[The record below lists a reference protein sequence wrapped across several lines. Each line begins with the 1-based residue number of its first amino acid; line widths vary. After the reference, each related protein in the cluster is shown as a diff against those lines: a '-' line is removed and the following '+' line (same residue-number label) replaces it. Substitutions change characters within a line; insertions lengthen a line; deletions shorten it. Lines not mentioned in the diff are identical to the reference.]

1 MNWDTQ
7 LNSILTATD
16 SNVAKI
22 KRLNTTSIPSKVDLL
37 LDRTNTESIAF
48 DESLAGSHHPCP
60 TCRSLPHYQMATE
73 ELAAISNQ
81 LHSQAKVIESL
92 TQSVNRL
99 KQEKE
104 IQQQRIHNLEEEVSR
119 LQNSPHSG
127 LELLLGRR
135 LEGLKSELH
144 NLRQQVFHQ
153 PDGDCIPDLYPSARV
168 MREMHESKRLLWQ
181 EYECVRREVEQLKHK
196 LNRQEE
202 DLFHQMSETD
212 EMKRTQGL
220 YCKMLEDLM
229 NSHKA
234 QSDDLD
240 KAKLETWSTQQELG
254 CIRSTVTD
262 LRDQMKNHPLEEKL
276 YTKPI
281 GKESAHGK
289 ESSDFLREEELLS
302 LSLCDDSA
310 SELSLTDVSSD
321 ELSSSTEI
329 KGPEGSKDI
338 STPSLELEES
348 TPREEAGS
356 VSNEEEDLSSDL
368 SDSLPE
374 LNLSDL

>member
-22 KRLNTTSIPSKVDLL
+22 KRLNTTSISSKVDLL
-37 LDRTNTESIAF
+37 LDRINTEKVAF
-48 DESLAGSHHPCP
+48 DESLAGSQHLCP
-60 TCRSLPHYQMATE
+60 TCLNLPHCRMATE
-73 ELAAISNQ
+73 ELAAISSQ

-92 TQSVNRL
+92 SQSVNRL

-104 IQQQRIHNLEEEVSR
+104 LQQQQIHHLEEEVGR
-119 LQNSPHSG
+119 LHNSPQSG
-127 LELLLGRR
+127 LESLLGRR
-135 LEGLKSELH
+135 MEGLKSELR

-153 PDGDCIPDLYPSARV
+153 PDGDCTPDLYPRSSV
-168 MREMHESKRLLWQ
+168 MQEVHESKKLLWQ

-202 DLFHQMSETD
+202 DLVNQMSETD
-212 EMKRTQGL
+212 ELKRTQSR

-229 NSHKA
+229 NSHKT

-240 KAKLETWSTQQELG
+240 KARLETRSTQEELG
-254 CIRSTVTD
+254 HIKSMVTD
-262 LRDQMKNHPLEEKL
+262 LKDQMKNLPLEEKS
-276 YTKPI
+276 YTKPV
-281 GKESAHGK
+281 GKESAYGM
-289 ESSDFLREEELLS
+289 ESNDLLREEEIFSSS
-302 LSLCDDSA
+302 LSDDSA

-321 ELSSSTEI
+321 ELSSATEI
-329 KGPEGSKDI
+329 KEPEGSKEL
-338 STPSLELEES
+338 STPSLELEDS
-348 TPREEAGS
+348 TPKEEAGS
-356 VSNEEEDLSSDL
+356 MSDEDLSSDL
-368 SDSLPE
+368 FDSLPE

>member
-22 KRLNTTSIPSKVDLL
+22 KQRLNTTSISSKVDLL
-37 LDRTNTESIAF
+37 LDRINTEKVAF
-48 DESLAGSHHPCP
+48 DESLAGFWQPGP
-60 TCRSLPHYQMATE
+60 TCLSLPHCRMATE
-73 ELAAISNQ
+73 ELAAISSQ
-81 LHSQAKVIESL
+81 LRSQAKVIESL

-104 IQQQRIHNLEEEVSR
+104 RQQQQIHNLEEEVGR
-119 LQNSPHSG
+119 LHNSPQSG
-127 LELLLGRR
+127 LESLLGRR
-135 LEGLKSELH
+135 MEGLKSELR

-153 PDGDCIPDLYPSARV
+153 PDGDCTPDVYPSSSV
-168 MREMHESKRLLWQ
+168 MQEVHESKKLLWR

-202 DLFHQMSETD
+202 DLVNQMSETD
-212 EMKRTQGL
+212 EMKRTQSR

-229 NSHKA
+229 NSHKT

-240 KAKLETWSTQQELG
+240 KARLETRSTQQELG
-254 CIRSTVTD
+254 HIKSTVTD
-262 LRDQMKNHPLEEKL
+262 LKDQMKNLPLEEKS
-276 YTKPI
+276 YTKPV
-281 GKESAHGK
+281 GKESAHRM
-289 ESSDFLREEELLS
+289 ESNDLLREEEIFFSS
-302 LSLCDDSA
+302 LSDDSA

-321 ELSSSTEI
+321 ELSSATEI
-329 KGPEGSKDI
+329 KEPEGSKDL
-338 STPSLELEES
+338 STPSLEQEDS
-348 TPREEAGS
+348 TPKEEAGS
-356 VSNEEEDLSSDL
+356 MSDEDLSSDL
-368 SDSLPE
+368 FDSLPE

>member
-22 KRLNTTSIPSKVDLL
+22 KQRLNTTSISSKVDLL
-37 LDRTNTESIAF
+37 LDRINTEKVAF
-48 DESLAGSHHPCP
+48 DESLAGSQHPCP
-60 TCRSLPHYQMATE
+60 TCLSLPHCRMATE
-73 ELAAISNQ
+73 ELAAISSQ

-104 IQQQRIHNLEEEVSR
+104 LQQQQIHHLEEEVGR
-119 LQNSPHSG
+119 LHNSPQSG
-127 LELLLGRR
+127 LESLLGRR
-135 LEGLKSELH
+135 MEGLKSELR

-153 PDGDCIPDLYPSARV
+153 PDGDCTPDLYPSSSV
-168 MREMHESKRLLWQ
+168 MQEVHESKKLLWR

-202 DLFHQMSETD
+202 DLVNQMSETD
-212 EMKRTQGL
+212 EMKRTQSR

-229 NSHKA
+229 NSHKT

-240 KAKLETWSTQQELG
+240 KARLETRSTQQELG
-254 CIRSTVTD
+254 HIRSTVTD
-262 LRDQMKNHPLEEKL
+262 LKDQMKNLPLEEKS
-276 YTKPI
+276 YTKPV
-281 GKESAHGK
+281 GKESAYGM
-289 ESSDFLREEELLS
+289 ESNDLSREEEIFSSFLS
-302 LSLCDDSA
+302 DDSA

-321 ELSSSTEI
+321 ELSSATEI
-329 KGPEGSKDI
+329 KEPEGSQDL
-338 STPSLELEES
+338 STPSLELEDS
-348 TPREEAGS
+348 TPKEEAGS
-356 VSNEEEDLSSDL
+356 MSDEDLSSDL
-368 SDSLPE
+368 FDSLPE

>member
-1 MNWDTQ
+1 MNWDTR
-7 LNSILTATD
+7 LYSILTATD

-22 KRLNTTSIPSKVDLL
+22 KQRLNTTSISSKVDLL
-37 LDRTNTESIAF
+37 LDRISTENVAF
-48 DESLAGSHHPCP
+48 DESLAGSRQLCP
-60 TCRSLPHYQMATE
+60 TCSSLPHCRMATE
-73 ELAAISNQ
+73 ELAAISSQ

-104 IQQQRIHNLEEEVSR
+104 LQQQRIHTLEEEVNR
-119 LQNSPHSG
+119 LQNNPHSG
-127 LELLLGRR
+127 LESLLGRR
-135 LEGLKSELH
+135 MEGLKSELR

-153 PDGDCIPDLYPSARV
+153 PDGDCTPDLGSSSSV
-168 MREMHESKRLLWQ
+168 TQEMHESKKLLWQ

-202 DLFHQMSETD
+202 DLFNQMSETG
-212 EMKRTQGL
+212 EIKRTQSR

-240 KAKLETWSTQQELG
+240 KARLATRSTQQELG
-254 CIRSTVTD
+254 HIRFTVTD
-262 LRDQMKNHPLEEKL
+262 LKDQLKNLHVEEK
-276 YTKPI
+276 PV
-281 GKESAHGK
+281 GKESVDEKG
-289 ESSDFLREEELLS
+289 SNDFREEETFS
-302 LSLCDDSA
+302 SSLCDDSA

-321 ELSSSTEI
+321 ELSSTTEI
-329 KGPEGSKDI
+329 KEPKGSKDI

-348 TPREEAGS
+348 TPQEKAGS
-356 VSNEEEDLSSDL
+356 MSDDDLSSDL

>member
-22 KRLNTTSIPSKVDLL
+22 KQRLNTTSISSKVDLL
-37 LDRTNTESIAF
+37 LDRINTEKVAF
-48 DESLAGSHHPCP
+48 DESLAGSQHSCP
-60 TCRSLPHYQMATE
+60 TCLSLPHCRMATE
-73 ELAAISNQ
+73 ELAAISSQ

-104 IQQQRIHNLEEEVSR
+104 FQQQQIHHLEEEVGR
-119 LQNSPHSG
+119 LHNSPQSG
-127 LELLLGRR
+127 LESLLGRR
-135 LEGLKSELH
+135 MEGLKSELR

-153 PDGDCIPDLYPSARV
+153 PDGDCTPDLYPSSSV
-168 MREMHESKRLLWQ
+168 MQEVHESKKLLWR

-202 DLFHQMSETD
+202 DLVNQMSETD
-212 EMKRTQGL
+212 EMKRTQSR

-229 NSHKA
+229 ISHKT

-240 KAKLETWSTQQELG
+240 KARLETRSTQEELG
-254 CIRSTVTD
+254 HIKSTVTD
-262 LRDQMKNHPLEEKL
+262 LKDQMKNLPLEEKS
-276 YTKPI
+276 YTKPVE
-281 GKESAHGK
+281 KESAYGM
-289 ESSDFLREEELLS
+289 ESNNVLREEETFSSS
-302 LSLCDDSA
+302 LSDDSA

-321 ELSSSTEI
+321 ELSSATEI
-329 KGPEGSKDI
+329 KEPEGSKDL
-338 STPSLELEES
+338 STPSLELEDS
-348 TPREEAGS
+348 TPKEEAGS
-356 VSNEEEDLSSDL
+356 MSDEDLSSDL
-368 SDSLPE
+368 FDSLPE

>member
-22 KRLNTTSIPSKVDLL
+22 KRLNTTSISSKVDLL
-37 LDRTNTESIAF
+37 LDRINTEKVAF
-48 DESLAGSHHPCP
+48 DESVAGSRQPCP
-60 TCRSLPHYQMATE
+60 TCLSLPHCRMATE
-73 ELAAISNQ
+73 DLAAISSQ

-104 IQQQRIHNLEEEVSR
+104 LQQQQILHLEEEVGR
-119 LQNSPHSG
+119 LHNSPQSG
-127 LELLLGRR
+127 LESLLGRR
-135 LEGLKSELH
+135 MEGLKSELR

-153 PDGDCIPDLYPSARV
+153 PDGDCTPDLYPSSSV
-168 MREMHESKRLLWQ
+168 MQEVHESKKLLWR

-202 DLFHQMSETD
+202 DLVNQMSETD
-212 EMKRTQGL
+212 EMKRTQSR
-220 YCKMLEDLM
+220 YCKMLEALM
-229 NSHKA
+229 NSHKT

-240 KAKLETWSTQQELG
+240 KARLETRSTRQELG
-254 CIRSTVTD
+254 HIKSTVTD
-262 LRDQMKNHPLEEKL
+262 LKDQMKNLPLEEKS
-276 YTKPI
+276 YTKPV
-281 GKESAHGK
+281 GKESAYGM
-289 ESSDFLREEELLS
+289 ESNDLSREEEIFSSS
-302 LSLCDDSA
+302 LSDDSA

-321 ELSSSTEI
+321 ELSSATEI
-329 KGPEGSKDI
+329 KEPEGSKDL
-338 STPSLELEES
+338 STPSLELEDS
-348 TPREEAGS
+348 TPKEEAGS
-356 VSNEEEDLSSDL
+356 LSDEDLSSDL
-368 SDSLPE
+368 FDSLPE

>member
-22 KRLNTTSIPSKVDLL
+22 KQRLNTTSISSKVDLL
-37 LDRTNTESIAF
+37 LDRINTEKVAF
-48 DESLAGSHHPCP
+48 DESLAGSQHPCP
-60 TCRSLPHYQMATE
+60 TCLSLPRCRMATE
-73 ELAAISNQ
+73 ELAAISSQ

-104 IQQQRIHNLEEEVSR
+104 LQQQQIHHLEEEVGR
-119 LQNSPHSG
+119 LHNSPQSG
-127 LELLLGRR
+127 LESLLGRR
-135 LEGLKSELH
+135 MEGLKSELR

-153 PDGDCIPDLYPSARV
+153 PDGDCTPDLYPSSSV
-168 MREMHESKRLLWQ
+168 MQEVHESKKLLWR

-202 DLFHQMSETD
+202 DLVNQMSETD
-212 EMKRTQGL
+212 EMKRTQSR

-229 NSHKA
+229 NSHKT

-240 KAKLETWSTQQELG
+240 KARLETRSTQQELG
-254 CIRSTVTD
+254 HIRSTVTD
-262 LRDQMKNHPLEEKL
+262 LKDQMKNLPLEEKS
-276 YTKPI
+276 YTKPV
-281 GKESAHGK
+281 GKESAYGM
-289 ESSDFLREEELLS
+289 ESNDLSREEEIFSSS
-302 LSLCDDSA
+302 LSDDSA

-321 ELSSSTEI
+321 ELSSATEI
-329 KGPEGSKDI
+329 KEPEGSQDL
-338 STPSLELEES
+338 STPSLELEDS
-348 TPREEAGS
+348 TPKEEAGS
-356 VSNEEEDLSSDL
+356 MSDEDLSSDL
-368 SDSLPE
+368 FDSLPE

>member
-1 MNWDTQ
+1 
-7 LNSILTATD
+7 
-16 SNVAKI
+16 
-22 KRLNTTSIPSKVDLL
+22 
-37 LDRTNTESIAF
+37 
-48 DESLAGSHHPCP
+48 
-60 TCRSLPHYQMATE
+60 MATE
-73 ELAAISNQ
+73 ELAAISSQ

-104 IQQQRIHNLEEEVSR
+104 VQQQRIHNLEEEVNR
-119 LQNSPHSG
+119 LQSSPHSG
-127 LELLLGRR
+127 LESLLGRR
-135 LEGLKSELH
+135 MEGLKSELR

-153 PDGDCIPDLYPSARV
+153 PDGDCTPNLYPSSSV
-168 MREMHESKRLLWQ
+168 IQEMHESKKVLWQ

-196 LNRQEE
+196 LNRQEA
-202 DLFHQMSETD
+202 DLFNQMSETD
-212 EMKRTQGL
+212 EIKRAQSR

-240 KAKLETWSTQQELG
+240 KTRLETRSTHQELSH
-254 CIRSTVTD
+254 IKFTVTD
-262 LRDQMKNHPLEEKL
+262 LKDHMKSLHLEEKPFN
-276 YTKPI
+276 KPV
-281 GKESAHGK
+281 GEESAHGK
-289 ESSDFLREEELLS
+289 SELREEETFS
-302 LSLCDDSA
+302 SSLCDDSA

-321 ELSSSTEI
+321 ELSSTTEL
-329 KGPEGSKDI
+329 KEPEGSKDI

-348 TPREEAGS
+348 TPREMAGS
-356 VSNEEEDLSSDL
+356 MSDEDLSSDL

>member
-22 KRLNTTSIPSKVDLL
+22 KQRLSTTSISSKVDLL
-37 LDRTNTESIAF
+37 LDRINTENVAF
-48 DESLAGSHHPCP
+48 DESLAGSRQLCP
-60 TCRSLPHYQMATE
+60 TCPNLPHCKMATE
-73 ELAAISNQ
+73 ELSAISSQ
-81 LHSQAKVIESL
+81 LLSQAKVIESL

-104 IQQQRIHNLEEEVSR
+104 LQQQRIHNLEEEVSQ

-127 LELLLGRR
+127 LESLLGRR
-135 LEGLKSELH
+135 MEGMKSELR

-153 PDGDCIPDLYPSARV
+153 PDGDCTPDLYPSTSV
-168 MREMHESKRLLWQ
+168 MQEMHERKRLLWR

-196 LNRQEE
+196 LNQQGE
-202 DLFHQMSETD
+202 DLFNQMSETD
-212 EMKRTQGL
+212 EMKRTQSR
-220 YCKMLEDLM
+220 YCKLLEDLM

-240 KAKLETWSTQQELG
+240 KTRLEARSTQQELG
-254 CIRSTVTD
+254 RIKSTVTD
-262 LRDQMKNHPLEEKL
+262 LKDQMKNLPLEKP

-289 ESSDFLREEELLS
+289 EGSDLLREEETLS
-302 LSLCDDSA
+302 SSLCEESA

-321 ELSSSTEI
+321 ELSSSTES
-329 KGPEGSKDI
+329 KELEGSKDI
-338 STPSLELEES
+338 SSLELEENS
-348 TPREEAGS
+348 TREEAGS
-356 VSNEEEDLSSDL
+356 ISEEEKDLSSDL